1 MEKQH
6 DCKCYY
12 LGVKKNIDKR
22 FVFLDKKKR
31 LFASNHSY

>member
-12 LGVKKNIDKR
+12 LGAKKNIDKR
-22 FVFLDKKKR
+22 FVNLNKKKR
-31 LFASNHSY
+31 LTASNHLY